1 MLLVLV
7 RTLLRPV
14 PVAVNSVSCAVE
26 AVNCDRKLERVS
38 SPAASQGGGSR
49 VGAGAAWFVCARGG
63 LPVLPERTAG
73 VAFGRLL
80 ESVRD
85 AEPR

>member
-63 LPVLPERTAG
+63 LPVLPKTAG
-73 VAFGRLL
+73 VAFARLL